1 MTADRINMT
10 GVSKRFGGVEA
21 LSGVD
26 FTVRAAEVHALLG
39 ENGAGKSTLIRILT
53 GVHAPDAGRIL
64 LDDRPFRP
72 RTPADA
78 LRLGVAAVHQELQLI
93 PTLSV
98 AENVMLGRMPR
109 RRGLIDWRGV
119 REKARRSLGRL
130 GLEVDVSLRLD
141 ACSAAVRQIVAVA
154 RALYDESGED
164 HAPRAPRVIVMDEPT
179 SSLDRGEALRILDL
193 VRRIRASGT
202 SVIFI
207 SHSLDDVYAV
217 ADRMTVLREGR
228 CVGVFEAGATPR
240 VELVRHM
247 LGRSLS
253 QPVSPSASP
262 RPRRVTD
269 GACAEVEVG
278 DAPLAV
284 GAATPLLVC
293 RNLSR
298 RGAVESASFQLSR
311 GEVLGFAGL
320 LGSGRTETAR
330 LVFGVDRADGG
341 ELLIDGGIVRGRNPA
356 NSIRRGLAFCPEDR
370 ATEGVIGELSI
381 RENVALVVQRRLSRW
396 GLVSR
401 RLQLRIAEEMIRRMN
416 IVSRSPEQPVRELS
430 GGNQQKVVLAR
441 WLAASPRLLIL
452 DEPTRGIDI
461 GAKQTVEALVR
472 ELSSEGMSLIFISAE
487 LEEVLRTS
495 DRILVFHDR
504 RCVGE
509 VRSEDVDLPR
519 LVGLIAGADPEIRAV
534 APEDPASDVK
544 VEEPHRVVVRFVT
557 PPAAPP
563 PVSER
568 AVGPTTPRREASGDR
583 RGYVRRH
590 AWVVPLVALL
600 GVTGLTL
607 MLAPRFGRIE
617 WRDGRLDGAAVQVV
631 RQAAPVI
638 MLAVGMTLVI
648 GLGGI
653 DLSVGAVMA
662 MAGAAGALVLTRGGS
677 ATTAVCA
684 GIAVGAGCGAW
695 NGALVSIAR
704 VPPIIATLILLV
716 AGRGLAQLPTEG
728 LQLTVNAPGF
738 ARLASGHFLGLPLP
752 FHFAMMLALIVVVV
766 TRGTVVGLYLEAA
779 GAGRAASHLCG
790 LRLRTLEFLT
800 YVASGL
806 CAGFAGL
813 LVTADARVAD
823 VSNCGLYLELDAI
836 LAVVIGGTRLSG
848 GRLRIGGAVLGALLM
863 QTLTTAMLMSRIA
876 PEHALIIKGAAALAV
891 CLVTHRERM

>member
-1 MTADRINMT
+1 MITDRISMT

-26 FTVRAAEVHALLG
+26 FAVRPAEVHALLG

-53 GVHAPDAGRIL
+53 GVHAPDSGRIL

-78 LRLGVAAVHQELQLI
+78 LRLGIAAVHQELQLI
-93 PTLSV
+93 PTLTV

-109 RRGLIDWRGV
+109 RWGLIDWRGV
-119 REKARRSLGRL
+119 RERARRSLERL
-130 GLEVDVSLRLD
+130 GLEVDVTLRLD

-154 RALYDESGED
+154 RALYDGGDENR
-164 HAPRAPRVIVMDEPT
+164 APLSPRVIVMDEPT
-179 SSLDRGEALRILDL
+179 SSLDRNEALRILDL

-207 SHSLDDVYAV
+207 SHSLDEVYAV

-228 CVGVFEAGATPR
+228 CVGVFEVGATPR
-240 VELVRHM
+240 VELVQHM

-253 QPVSPSASP
+253 QPGSP
-262 RPRRVTD
+262 RRRRIAD
-269 GACAEVEVG
+269 EGHPDPAG
-278 DAPLAV
+278 RIDAPTT
-284 GAATPLLVC
+284 GAATPLLAC

-298 RGAVESASFQLSR
+298 RGAVESASFQLGQ

-341 ELLIDGGIVRGRNPA
+341 ELRFDGRLLRRRSPA
-356 NSIRRGLAFCPEDR
+356 DSIRRGFAFCPEDR

-381 RENVALVVQRRLSRW
+381 RENIAFVVQRRLSRC
-396 GLVSR
+396 GLMSR
-401 RLQLRIAEEMIRRMN
+401 RRQLRIAEEMIRRLN
-416 IVSRSPEQPVRELS
+416 IISRDPEQPVRELS

-461 GAKQTVEALVR
+461 GAKQAVEALVR
-472 ELSSEGMSLIFISAE
+472 ELSAEGMSLIFISAE
-487 LEEVLRTS
+487 LEEVQRTS

-509 VRSEDVDLPR
+509 VRSEDADLPR
-519 LVGLIAGADPEIRAV
+519 LVRLIAGADPEIRAV
-534 APEDPASDVK
+534 ASDDSAPNVK
-544 VEEPHRVVVRFVT
+544 VEEPQR
-557 PPAAPP
+557 AAPP
-563 PVSER
+563 SVTAL
-568 AVGPTTPRREASGDR
+568 AVLPPDPEHTAGPATPRREVSDDR
-583 RGYVRRH
+583 RGFARPP
-590 AWVVPLVALL
+590 AWVIPLVALL
-600 GVTGLTL
+600 GIAGLTL
-607 MLAPRFGRIE
+607 LLAPRFGRIE

-638 MLAVGMTLVI
+638 MLAVGMALVI

-662 MAGAAGALVLTRGGS
+662 MAGMTGALVLSRGGS
-677 ATTAVCA
+677 TAAAVCA
-684 GIAVGAGCGAW
+684 GVAVGIGCGAW

-728 LQLTVNAPGF
+728 LQLTVSAPGF
-738 ARLASGHFLGLPLP
+738 ERLASGHFLGLPLP
-752 FHFAMMLALIVVVV
+752 FHFAMMLTLIVVVV
-766 TRGTVVGLYLEAA
+766 TRCTVVGLYLEAA
-779 GAGRAASHLCG
+779 GAGRVAAHLCG
-790 LRLRTLEFLT
+790 LRIRTLEFLT

-848 GRLRIGGAVLGALLM
+848 GRLRLGGAVLGALLM
-863 QTLTTAMLMSRIA
+863 QTLTTAMLMSRIT
-876 PEHALIIKGAAALAV
+876 PEHALIVKGAAALAV
-891 CLVTHRERM
+891 CLLTHRGRM